1 MFTQIHV
8 NLKAYMTY
16 SMLLTAVIKLKDFAR
31 SYAVLYEETFVMPL
45 KLCKT
50 ETFVHR
56 PLIHRVN

>member
-1 MFTQIHV
+1 MFTQFHV

-31 SYAVLYEETFVMPL
+31 SYEETFVMPL